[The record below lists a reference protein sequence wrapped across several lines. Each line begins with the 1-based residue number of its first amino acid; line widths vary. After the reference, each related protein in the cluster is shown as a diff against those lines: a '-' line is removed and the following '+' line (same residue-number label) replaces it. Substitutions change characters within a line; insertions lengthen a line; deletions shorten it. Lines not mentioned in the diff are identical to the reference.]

1 MQQPRRHDI
10 IDSQPK
16 EDPMLDDKFH
26 AELETL
32 ITAFLEGG
40 GSRETAVRALDGAS
54 DELWQ
59 QDLEAGGW
67 HSMDDWPT
75 DDGANAED

>member
-1 MQQPRRHDI
+1 
-10 IDSQPK
+10 
-16 EDPMLDDKFH
+16 MLDDKFH

-40 GSRETAVRALDGAS
+40 GSRETALRALDGAS

-75 DDGANAED
+75 DADTDAED

>member
-1 MQQPRRHDI
+1 
-10 IDSQPK
+10 
-16 EDPMLDDKFH
+16 MLDDKFRT
-26 AELETL
+26 ALEAL

-59 QDLEAGGW
+59 QDLEAGGG

-75 DDGANAED
+75 DDNTDAED

>member
-1 MQQPRRHDI
+1 
-10 IDSQPK
+10 
-16 EDPMLDDKFH
+16 MLDDKFRSD
-26 AELETL
+26 LQNL

-59 QDLEAGGW
+59 QDLEAGGG

>member
-1 MQQPRRHDI
+1 
-10 IDSQPK
+10 
-16 EDPMLDDKFH
+16 MLDDKFH
-26 AELETL
+26 AELEGL

-40 GSRETAVRALDGAS
+40 GSRETALRALEGAS

-67 HSMDDWPT
+67 HSIDDWPT
-75 DDGANAED
+75 DVDADAED

>member
-1 MQQPRRHDI
+1 
-10 IDSQPK
+10 
-16 EDPMLDDKFH
+16 MLDDKFRSD
-26 AELETL
+26 LQNL

-40 GSRETAVRALDGAS
+40 GSRETALRAVDSAS

-59 QDLEAGGW
+59 QDLEAGGG

>member
-1 MQQPRRHDI
+1 
-10 IDSQPK
+10 
-16 EDPMLDDKFH
+16 MLDDKFH

-40 GSRETAVRALDGAS
+40 GSRETAVRALDSAS

-59 QDLEAGGW
+59 QDLEAGGG
-67 HSMDDWPT
+67 HSMDGWPT
-75 DDGANAED
+75 DADTDAED